1 MADNRRR
8 YANTIPV
15 VRFLI
20 IGMICITVCG
30 AGLGYLWCL
39 SDVHAKGE
47 QIKKCEV
54 ELVRLR
60 NRNEGFRTS
69 IETLSSAA
77 QLEMDFKKGRFK
89 KQNLDRIGLLDQQRY
104 ATVVKVSLPVQSGL
118 GELRPVANEG
128 KQK

>member
-39 SDVHAKGE
+39 HDVNATGE
-47 QIKKCEV
+47 KIKEREV
-54 ELVRLR
+54 DLVKLR

-69 IETLSSAA
+69 IEILSSAA
-77 QLEMDFKKGRFK
+77 QLETDLKKGKFKKF
-89 KQNLDRIGLLDQQRY
+89 NLERIGVLDQQHL
-104 ATVVKVSLPVQSGL
+104 ATVVKMALPQQPGR
-118 GELRPVANEG
+118 GDLRTVVNEV
-128 KQK
+128 KHK

>member
-39 SDVHAKGE
+39 HDVNATGE
-47 QIKKCEV
+47 KIKEREV
-54 ELVRLR
+54 DLVKLR

-69 IETLSSAA
+69 IEILSSAA
-77 QLEMDFKKGRFK
+77 QLETDLKKGKFKKF
-89 KQNLDRIGLLDQQRY
+89 NLERIGAPDQQHL
-104 ATVVKVSLPVQSGL
+104 ATVVKMALPQQPGR
-118 GELRPVANEG
+118 GDLRTVVNEV
-128 KQK
+128 KRK